1 MRGYAFLLVYLCSLT
16 LILKTPF
23 NGVLVWYAFSFG
35 NFHTLIWDPSLA
47 TLPYAYVIAILT
59 GISWLFSGTE
69 KKKLPVTPQVILT
82 ILFSLWITITSYF
95 ALAPGEDVWSKWTF
109 FQKVLLM
116 CLIGFA
122 LTTTRERVNQLIWV
136 VVLSIGFWGVKGAIS
151 FPLHGGGEGIHGPDG
166 GITASNNEFGVALI
180 MILPLLFYLW
190 HTAVDRRIRRGL
202 MVMGFLITFA
212 TIFTYSRGALL
223 GVCAMATVL
232 WLRSP
237 AKMSMGL
244 AILIFGAAIYA
255 FAPQSWFSRMGTIET
270 YESDSS
276 ATGRIVVWRA
286 SLRIAEAYPITGGG
300 FSVTHYAD
308 ITNRMLAGTTIPRL
322 TVGRAA
328 HSIYFDVLSEHGW
341 VGFAIFL
348 MIAVYAWRACTSLI
362 RNSRD
367 RPDLAWANLLGRMGQ
382 AVLVGYWT
390 SGAFQS
396 LAYFDEYWCI
406 VFIFEA
412 ARRVVAGD
420 GTASAGALAAASSTR
435 LPMPRPAIGAAMG
448 IDERAGYAKSPW

>member
-136 VVLSIGFWGVKGAIS
+136 VVLSIGFWGVKGSIS
-151 FPLHGGGEGIHGPDG
+151 FPLHGGGSGIHGPDG
-166 GITASNNEFGVALI
+166 GITAGNNEFGVALV
-180 MILPLLFYLW
+180 MLLPLVFYLW
-190 HTAVDRRIRRGL
+190 HIAVDRRLRHGL
-202 MVMGFLITFA
+202 MVMGFLLALA
-212 TIFTYSRGALL
+212 TVFTYSRGALL
-223 GVCAMATVL
+223 GVAAMAVLL
-232 WLRSP
+232 WLRTP
-237 AKMSMGL
+237 AKRSMGL
-244 AILIFGAAIYA
+244 AIVVFAAAIYA
-255 FAPQSWFSRMGTIET
+255 FAPQSWFTRMETIET
-270 YESDSS
+270 YENDSS
-276 ATGRIVVWRA
+276 AMGRINIWKA
-286 SLRIAEAYPITGGG
+286 CLRIAELRPVVGGG
-300 FSVTHYAD
+300 FRVTYD
-308 ITNRMLAGTTIPRL
+308 MNIINGMLQGTTIPRFDK
-322 TVGRAA
+322 GRAA

-341 VGFAIFL
+341 VGLALFV
-348 MIAVYAWRACTSLI
+348 MIAVYAWRSCSWLI

-367 RPDLAWANLLGRMGQ
+367 RPDLGWANLLGRMGQ
-382 AVLVGYWT
+382 ATLAGFYIA
-390 SGAFQS
+390 GAFQS
-396 LAYFDEYWCI
+396 LAYFDEYWGI
-406 VFIFEA
+406 IFIFEA
-412 ARRVVAGD
+412 ARRAVAGEIA
-420 GTASAGALAAASSTR
+420 TPVGALAVAPSTR
-435 LPMPRPAIGAAMG
+435 SLMPHRRIGATARL
-448 IDERAGYAKSPW
+448 DERSGYVRGRL

>member
-1 MRGYAFLLVYLCSLT
+1 MRGYAFLLVYLWSLT
-16 LILKTPF
+16 LIFKAPF

-35 NFHTLIWDPSLA
+35 NFHTLIWDRYLA
-47 TLPYAYVIAILT
+47 TLPYAYVIAIVT
-59 GISWLFSGTE
+59 GISWLFSRTE
-69 KKKLPVTPQVILT
+69 EKKLPLTPQVILT
-82 ILFSLWITITSYF
+82 ILLSLWITITSLF
-95 ALAPGEDVWSKWTF
+95 ALAPGEDVWFKWTW
-109 FQKVLLM
+109 FQKILLM

-122 LTTTRERVNQLIWV
+122 LTTTRMRVNQLIWV

-166 GITASNNEFGVALI
+166 GITASNNEFGVALV
-180 MILPLLFYLW
+180 MLLPLVFYLW

-202 MVMGFLITFA
+202 MVMGFLIAFA
-212 TIFTYSRGALL
+212 TIFTYSRGALV
-223 GVCAMATVL
+223 GVFAVAAVL

-237 AKMSMGL
+237 AKIPMGL
-244 AILIFGAAIYA
+244 AIVVCGAAIYA
-255 FAPQSWFSRMGTIET
+255 FAPQSWFNRMETIET
-270 YESDSS
+270 YQNDSS
-276 ATGRIVVWRA
+276 ATGRIDVWWA
-286 SLRIAEAYPITGGG
+286 SLRIAELHPITGGG

-308 ITNRMLAGTTIPRL
+308 ITNRMLAGTTLRRL
-322 TVGRAA
+322 SIGRAA

-341 VGFAIFL
+341 VGLALFL
-348 MIAVYAWRACTSLI
+348 LIALYAWRACTSLI

-382 AVLVGYWT
+382 AVLVGFWT

-412 ARRVVAGD
+412 ARRVVAKEITTPVAAFRSAPSVGVARV
-420 GTASAGALAAASSTR
+420 GTNAAALVRSDQGS
-435 LPMPRPAIGAAMG
+435 GF
-448 IDERAGYAKSPW
+448 AKS

>member
-1 MRGYAFLLVYLCSLT
+1 MRGYAFLLAFVLSST
-16 LILKTPF
+16 LIFKTPF

-35 NFHTLIWDPSLA
+35 NFHTLIWDSSLA

-59 GISWLFSGTE
+59 GVSWLFSRVE
-69 KKKLPVTPQVILT
+69 KKKLPVTSQVALT
-82 ILFSLWITITSYF
+82 ILFSLWITITSFF
-95 ALAPGEDVWSKWTF
+95 ALAPGDDVWFKWIW
-109 FQKVLLM
+109 FQKILLM

-136 VVLSIGFWGVKGAIS
+136 TVLSIGFWGVKGAIS

-166 GITASNNEFGVALI
+166 GITAANNEFGVALV
-180 MILPLLFYLW
+180 MLLPLLFYMW
-190 HTAVDRRIRRGL
+190 HTAVDRRLRRGL
-202 MVMGFLITFA
+202 MIMGFLITLA
-212 TIFTYSRGALL
+212 TIFTYSRGALV
-223 GVCAMATVL
+223 GVCAMAVVL

-244 AILIFGAAIYA
+244 AILVFGAAIFA
-255 FAPQSWFSRMGTIET
+255 FAPQSWFNRMGTIET
-270 YESDSS
+270 YQNDSS
-276 ATGRIVVWRA
+276 AMGRIDVWRA
-286 SLRIAEAYPITGGG
+286 SLRIVELHPVVGGG
-300 FSVTHYAD
+300 FSVTHYRD
-308 ITNRMLAGTTIPRL
+308 ITNRMLEGTTIPRL
-322 TVGRAA
+322 SVGRAA

-341 VGFAIFL
+341 IGLALFL
-348 MIAVYAWRACTSLI
+348 LIAVYAWRSCTSLI
-362 RNSRD
+362 RTSRD

-412 ARRVVAGD
+412 ARRVVAREI
-420 GTASAGALAAASSTR
+420 TAPAGALAVAPAAR
-435 LPMPRPAIGAAMG
+435 LLMPRPNIGTAVRF
-448 IDERAGYAKSPW
+448 DKRPGYVKTLP

>member
-1 MRGYAFLLVYLCSLT
+1 MRGYAFLLVYLWSLT

-23 NGVLVWYAFSFG
+23 NGVLVWYGFSFG

-47 TLPYAYVIAILT
+47 TLPYAYGIAIVT
-59 GISWLFSGTE
+59 GISWLFSRTE
-69 KKKLPVTPQVILT
+69 KKKLPVTSQVILT
-82 ILFSLWITITSYF
+82 IFFSLWITITSLF
-95 ALAPGEDVWSKWTF
+95 AMAPEEEVWFKWNF

-212 TIFTYSRGALL
+212 TIFTYSRGALV

-244 AILIFGAAIYA
+244 AILVFGAAVYA
-255 FAPQSWFSRMGTIET
+255 FAPQSWFNRMQTIET
-270 YESDSS
+270 YEDDSS

-286 SLRIAEAYPITGGG
+286 SMRIAELHPIMGGG
-300 FSVTHYAD
+300 FSVTHSAD

-322 TVGRAA
+322 SAGRAT

-341 VGFAIFL
+341 VGLALFL
-348 MIAVYAWRACTSLI
+348 LIAMYAWRACTSLI

-367 RPDLAWANLLGRMGQ
+367 RPDLAWANVLGRMGQ

-412 ARRVVAGD
+412 ARRVVAGEI
-420 GTASAGALAAASSTR
+420 TAPAGGLRVASPTSPPI
-435 LPMPRPAIGAAMG
+435 LRPAVGAALRV
-448 IDERAGYAKSPW
+448 DARSGYAKTRW

>member
-1 MRGYAFLLVYLCSLT
+1 MRGYAFLLVYLWSLT
-16 LILKTPF
+16 LILKAPF
-23 NGVLVWYAFSFG
+23 NGVLVWYAVSFG
-35 NFHTLIWDPSLA
+35 NFHTLIWDSTLA
-47 TLPYAYVIAILT
+47 TLPYAYVLAIVT
-59 GISWLFSGTE
+59 GASWLLSRTE
-69 KKKLPVTPQVILT
+69 KKKLAVTPLVILT
-82 ILFSLWITITSYF
+82 ILFSLWVTITSLF
-95 ALAPGEDVWSKWTF
+95 ALPPEEDVWLKWTF

-151 FPLHGGGEGIHGPDG
+151 FPLHGGGEGIHGPEG

-202 MVMGFLITFA
+202 MVMGFLVTFA

-223 GVCAMATVL
+223 GVSAMAVVL

-244 AILIFGAAIYA
+244 AILLFGAAVYI
-255 FAPQSWFSRMGTIET
+255 FAPQSWFNRMETIET
-270 YESDSS
+270 YQDDSS

-286 SLRIAEAYPITGGG
+286 SLRIAELHPITGGG

-322 TVGRAA
+322 SVGRAA

-341 VGFAIFL
+341 VGLALFL
-348 MIAVYAWRACTSLI
+348 LIALYAWRSCTSLI

-367 RPDLAWANLLGRMGQ
+367 RPDLTWANVLGRMGQ

-412 ARRVVAGD
+412 ARRVVAREI
-420 GTASAGALAAASSTR
+420 SAPARGLGVAPVVR
-435 LPMPRPAIGAAMG
+435 LQMPRPGIGTAVRS
-448 IDERAGYAKSPW
+448 DEYSGYVKSRL

>member
-1 MRGYAFLLVYLCSLT
+1 MRGYAFLLVYLWSLA
-16 LILKTPF
+16 LIFKTPF

-47 TLPYAYVIAILT
+47 TLPYAYVIAIVT
-59 GISWLFSGTE
+59 GVSWLFSRTE
-69 KKKLPVTPQVILT
+69 KKKLPLTPQVILT
-82 ILFSLWITITSYF
+82 ILFSLWITVTSFF
-95 ALAPGEDVWSKWTF
+95 ALAPAGEVWDKWIW

-151 FPLHGGGEGIHGPDG
+151 FPLHGGGVGIHGPEG
-166 GITASNNEFGVALI
+166 GITAANNEFGVALV
-180 MILPLLFYLW
+180 MLLPLVFYLW
-190 HTAVDRRIRRGL
+190 HTVVDRRLRRGL
-202 MVMGFLITFA
+202 MVMGGLIAFA
-212 TIFTYSRGALL
+212 TIFTYSRGALV
-223 GVCAMATVL
+223 GVCAMAVVL

-237 AKMSMGL
+237 AKISVGL
-244 AILIFGAAIYA
+244 AILVCGAAVYA
-255 FAPQSWFSRMGTIET
+255 FAPQSWFNRMETIET
-270 YESDSS
+270 YQNDSS
-276 ATGRIVVWRA
+276 ATGRLDVWRA
-286 SLRIAEAYPITGGG
+286 SLRIAELHPIVGGG

-322 TVGRAA
+322 SVGRAA

-341 VGFAIFL
+341 VGLALFL
-348 MIAVYAWRACTSLI
+348 LIAVCAWRACTSLI
-362 RNSRD
+362 RTSRD
-367 RPDLAWANLLGRMGQ
+367 RPDLAWANVLGRMGQ

-412 ARRVVAGD
+412 ARRVAAKEITTPVNAVRFAPSMGVAQV
-420 GTASAGALAAASSTR
+420 GTNTAAIVRSHRGS
-435 LPMPRPAIGAAMG
+435 GF
-448 IDERAGYAKSPW
+448 AKS

>member
-1 MRGYAFLLVYLCSLT
+1 MRGYAFLLVYLWSLT
-16 LILKTPF
+16 LIFKTPF
-23 NGVLVWYAFSFG
+23 NGVLVWYAFSLG
-35 NFHTLIWDPSLA
+35 NFHTLIWDRSLA
-47 TLPYAYVIAILT
+47 TLPYAYGIAIAT
-59 GISWLFSGTE
+59 GVSWLFSRTE

-82 ILFSLWITITSYF
+82 ILFSLWITITSLF
-95 ALAPGEDVWSKWTF
+95 ALAPEEDVWFKWTF

-151 FPLHGGGEGIHGPDG
+151 FPLHSGGEGIHGPDG

-190 HTAVDRRIRRGL
+190 HSAVDRRIRRGL

-223 GVCAMATVL
+223 GVSAMAAVL

-244 AILIFGAAIYA
+244 AILLFGAAVYA
-255 FAPQSWFSRMGTIET
+255 FAPQSWFNRMETIET
-270 YESDSS
+270 YQDDSS

-286 SLRIAEAYPITGGG
+286 SLRIAELHPITGGG

-322 TVGRAA
+322 SVGRAA

-341 VGFAIFL
+341 VGLALFL
-348 MIAVYAWRACTSLI
+348 LIALYAWRACTSLI

-367 RPDLAWANLLGRMGQ
+367 RPDLTWANVLGRMGQ

-412 ARRVVAGD
+412 ARRVVAREIAAPARGLAVAPVARLQIPRPGI
-420 GTASAGALAAASSTR
+420 GTAARSDEYSGYVKSR
-435 LPMPRPAIGAAMG
+435 L
-448 IDERAGYAKSPW
+448 

>member
-1 MRGYAFLLVYLCSLT
+1 MRGYAFLLLYLCSLM
-16 LILKTPF
+16 LIFRTPF
-23 NGVLVWYAFSFG
+23 NGVLVWYAFSLG

-166 GITASNNEFGVALI
+166 GITASNNEFGVALV
-180 MILPLLFYLW
+180 MLLPLLFYLW
-190 HTAVDRRIRRGL
+190 HTVEDRRIGRGL

-212 TIFTYSRGALL
+212 TIFTYSRGALV
-223 GVCAMATVL
+223 GVCAMAVVL
-232 WLRSP
+232 WFRSP
-237 AKMSMGL
+237 AKMSMSL
-244 AILIFGAAIYA
+244 AILVCGAAIYA
-255 FAPQSWFSRMGTIET
+255 FAPQSWFNRMETIET
-270 YESDSS
+270 YQNDAS
-276 ATGRIVVWRA
+276 ATGRIDVWWA
-286 SLRIAEAYPITGGG
+286 SLRIAEVHPIVGGG

-308 ITNRMLAGTTIPRL
+308 ITNRMLAGTTLRRL
-322 TVGRAA
+322 SIGRAA

-341 VGFAIFL
+341 VGLALFL
-348 MIAVYAWRACTSLI
+348 LIALYAWRACTSLI

-382 AVLVGYWT
+382 AVLVGFWT

-412 ARRVVAGD
+412 ARRVVAREII
-420 GTASAGALAAASSTR
+420 APAGGLAVAPAAR
-435 LPMPRPAIGAAMG
+435 LLMPRPALGAAMG